1 MSDKRKQ
8 KNTRAAT
15 TKTSVVEIVSQEMDR
30 IHKNTVK
37 VKRKQRMLIFYVCIT
52 GCFVSSIKTMK

>member
-37 VKRKQRMLIFYVCIT
+37 VKRKQRMLIYLCIYN
-52 GCFVSSIKTMK
+52 